1 MGLSVFSQCDTKK
14 YFSISTI
21 EKSKMEQYG
30 INMSVENL
38 KKLARN
44 SLPYAEIHTGQSK
57 AIGYRR
63 ITKIYRYEDFTEGGY
78 GVNKTNA

>member
-1 MGLSVFSQCDTKK
+1 MGLSVFSQCDTRK

-21 EKSKMEQYG
+21 KKSQMEKYG

-38 KKLARN
+38 KNLARK

-57 AIGYRR
+57 AIGFRR
-63 ITKIYRYEDFTEGGY
+63 ITKIYRYEDFVEVGHGI
-78 GVNKTNA
+78 NKANG